1 MGVRDSD
8 VAGRADVEGV
18 GVVASGGIACGVVN
32 GDLIEEEVLC
42 VVDAEAL
49 DGGVFNV

>member
-1 MGVRDSD
+1 MSVRDSD

-18 GVVASGGIACGVVN
+18 CVVASCGIACGVVN
-32 GDLIEEEVLC
+32 GDLIEQEVLR

-49 DGGVFNV
+49 DGGVFDV